1 MYGGLLAYVL
11 AKYNLLFDILLNEN
25 LLVATE
31 NTVHEVNAEKPE
43 QTQCDP

>member
-1 MYGGLLAYVL
+1 MMIIYSAETYWLQ
-11 AKYNLLFDILLNEN
+11 KHNEI

-31 NTVHEVNAEKPE
+31 KNGHEVNPEKPE

>member
-1 MYGGLLAYVL
+1 MMIIYSADTYWLQ
-11 AKYNLLFDILLNEN
+11 KHNEN